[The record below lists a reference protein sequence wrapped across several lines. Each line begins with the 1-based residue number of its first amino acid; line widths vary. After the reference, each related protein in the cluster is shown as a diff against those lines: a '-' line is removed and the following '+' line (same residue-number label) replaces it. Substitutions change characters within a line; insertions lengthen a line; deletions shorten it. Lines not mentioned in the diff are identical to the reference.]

1 MGKLGI
7 PNIYELFV
15 YQTVNLIFKVK
26 NNTMPEAFPTKFQ
39 ILQHKYATRH
49 RKIILKTRNN
59 LQGSR
64 VCYILTWT
72 SSLE

>member
-26 NNTMPEAFPTKFQ
+26 NNTMPEAFPTKF
-39 ILQHKYATRH
+39 KYCNTNTRQDIE
-49 RKIILKTRNN
+49 K
-59 LQGSR
+59 
-64 VCYILTWT
+64 
-72 SSLE
+72 